1 MKLYQE
7 LRNYLDNQ
15 KFTFTY
21 SNNYLNVLNYT
32 KIIILEDDRIDLLC
46 DTKIIKIKGKD
57 LKLNSLLNNEIMIH
71 GQIFSIELNNYE

>member
-46 DTKIIKIKGKD
+46 DNKIIKIKGKD
-57 LKLNSLLNNEIMIH
+57 LKLNRLLNNEIMIH